1 MLSVI
6 RLLSKYVHELDLGR
20 TINAGL
26 FVDCPSLILR
36 TSVEM
41 ERPISS
47 NHSMVGGNQQSLS
60 HVSDGNSLRG
70 YSRHTHSGIGK
81 K

>member
-1 MLSVI
+1 MLRFI
-6 RLLSKYVHELDLGR
+6 HLLSKYVHELALGR
-20 TINAGL
+20 TLNAGQ

-47 NHSMVGGNQQSLS
+47 NRVMVGGNQQSLS
-60 HVSDGNSLRG
+60 RVSGGNSLRG
-70 YSRHTHSGIGK
+70 YSRHKHSGIGK